1 MKELK
6 FPGKL
11 KASLTE
17 NRKTQR
23 ELANYLGTTQQTV
36 SRWLTGVNEPNL
48 STLLKIC
55 EFLNETPNSILGFDK
70 N

>member
-6 FPGKL
+6 FPDKL

-55 EFLNETPNSILGFDK
+55 EFLNETPNSILGFDE

>member
-6 FPGKL
+6 FPDNL

-17 NRKTQR
+17 NCKTQK

-55 EFLNETPNSILGFDK
+55 EFLNETPNSILGFDE

>member
-6 FPGKL
+6 FPDNL
-11 KASLTE
+11 KALLTE
-17 NRKTQR
+17 NCKTQR

-55 EFLNETPNSILGFDK
+55 EFLNDTPNSILGFDE